1 MKYTRLLLLLVLFL
15 TSCAAPA
22 MPLST
27 STFTP
32 EPTAVQT
39 STPTSTPSP
48 SPTPA
53 YSYWQIIS
61 ASNATEVTNLYQF
74 DGEVS
79 SLAFSPNGKYLAT
92 SFANGAGIIWD
103 ISAVKGWNDLDD
115 APKNIFLAKG
125 NVSFDPESRVLAT
138 GGKLIDLSTMKTIQE
153 LPGTVVFSPNRN
165 TLASYDWNTVSFWN
179 FDGNQWIMKYKEDT
193 QDVVNVAFS
202 PDGSLLGEAFDWGGG
217 EGVKVRRVA
226 DHKLLY
232 TFPSPEYAHP
242 AHFNMN
248 ALAFLAFSPDNQ
260 SIATG
265 TKAQAEIRFWNLKNG
280 ELIKDISTS
289 FAVNEQDPNT
299 GKTFTDYD
307 DPDVACVAFTQDSK
321 VIILAGDNIIIF
333 KTFPDGEFINEIN
346 IDPYTPSSTDY
357 ITACATSKDGRLIA
371 IGDSNGN
378 VGVWNAPP
386 EMP

>member
-232 TFPSPEYAHP
+232 TFP
-242 AHFNMN
+242 
-248 ALAFLAFSPDNQ
+248 LQ
-260 SIATG
+260 ST
-265 TKAQAEIRFWNLKNG
+265 
-280 ELIKDISTS
+280 LILL
-289 FAVNEQDPNT
+289 
-299 GKTFTDYD
+299 
-307 DPDVACVAFTQDSK
+307 
-321 VIILAGDNIIIF
+321 ILI
-333 KTFPDGEFINEIN
+333 
-346 IDPYTPSSTDY
+346 
-357 ITACATSKDGRLIA
+357 
-371 IGDSNGN
+371 
-378 VGVWNAPP
+378 
-386 EMP
+386 